1 LAYEINYL
9 PLHNQRR
16 RCWSV
21 RISQPSARQ

>member
-16 RCWSV
+16 HCWPV
-21 RISQPSARQ
+21 RILYPRR